1 MTTETSL
8 PVSSRPHYVSN
19 KDFYAAMKEYIAEVK
34 KAEDAG
40 EERPQPNDYI
50 CQCFIKIAHKY
61 ANRPNFLG
69 YSYRDE
75 MIGDAILTCI
85 MRCHKFDPEKSNNP
99 FAYFTQYCHNAF
111 LQRIKREKNQ
121 TNIKGKYIAESMSS
135 DFIDTQF
142 NDEDADFRNNFIE
155 FLKENSVY
163 VDTNVTKPK
172 AKESKKKDDSTLE
185 SFMDS
190 DTGDANDEEETE

>member
-1 MTTETSL
+1 
-8 PVSSRPHYVSN
+8 
-19 KDFYAAMKEYIAEVK
+19 MKEFITQTRQAE
-34 KAEDAG
+34 AEG
-40 EERPQPNDYI
+40 KERPQPNDYI
-50 CQCFIKIAHKY
+50 CQCFMKIAQKY

-121 TNIKGKYIAESMSS
+121 TAIKGKFITESLSS

-142 NDEDADFRNNFIE
+142 NDEDGDFKNNFIE
-155 FLKENSVY
+155 FLKDNTVY
-163 VDTNVTKPK
+163 SDTAAEKRREEK
-172 AKESKKKDDSTLE
+172 AKKKAENAPLSLE
-185 SFMDS
+185 TFMDVS
-190 DTGDANDEEETE
+190 DE